1 VGFLLYGAGYFYVAY
16 QCCVFSLALRQ
27 NYPQEFVIGLYCDV
41 CVLLQVDCDDH
52 KPLCSK
58 FGVTGFPT
66 IKWFPK
72 GSLEPKE
79 YVTNFCIEGLFLVM
93 SLVQHLGYYI
103 W

>member
-1 VGFLLYGAGYFYVAY
+1 MGFLLYGAGYFYVVY
-16 QCCVFSLALRQ
+16 ECCVFPLAATKLS
-27 NYPQEFVIGLYCDV
+27 PGV
-41 CVLLQVDCDDH
+41 CNWAILWCMCLLQVDCDDH

-93 SLVQHLGYYI
+93 SLAQHLGYYI